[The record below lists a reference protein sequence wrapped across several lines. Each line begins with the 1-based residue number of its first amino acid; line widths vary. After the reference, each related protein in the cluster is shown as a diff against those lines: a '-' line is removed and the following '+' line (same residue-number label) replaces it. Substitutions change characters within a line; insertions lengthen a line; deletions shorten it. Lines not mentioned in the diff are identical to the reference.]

1 VVFAHLGVVPD
12 MKSRRMPGKT
22 GSRWLNTQAGFEAF
36 YDGNAGDVLRY
47 FARRTYDAEAALDLT
62 AETFLQAFA
71 SRRKFR
77 GSSEGE
83 AAAWVFG
90 IARHLFRRY
99 LRRGYVERELIR
111 RLEVDVPSQTPG
123 ADRLAGFADPGG
135 LWDVMSEGMS
145 GLTPEQRR
153 VVELRVVED
162 LPFSEVA
169 SVLGVSEK
177 AARMRFARAID
188 RLAPAIDSYYASK
201 SEEAAL

>member
-1 VVFAHLGVVPD
+1 MNPRQKRGRTA
-12 MKSRRMPGKT
+12 
-22 GSRWLNTQAGFEAF
+22 SRWLATQTGFETF
-36 YDGNAGDVLRY
+36 YDANAGDVLRY
-47 FARRTYDAEAALDLT
+47 SAHRTYDAEAALDLT

-77 GSSEGE
+77 GSSDQE

-111 RLEVDVPSQTPG
+111 RLEVDVPSPATG
-123 ADRLAGFADPGG
+123 ADRMVGLADPDGFWG
-135 LWDVMSEGMS
+135 VVSEGMS
-145 GLTPEQRR
+145 GLAPDQRR

-177 AARMRFARAID
+177 AARMRFARALD
-188 RLAPAIDSYYASK
+188 RLAPTIDSYDASK

>member
-1 VVFAHLGVVPD
+1 VVLAHLGVVPD
-12 MKSRRMPGKT
+12 VKLDQMRGRT
-22 GSRWLNTQAGFEAF
+22 GSRWLVTQAGFETF
-36 YDGNAGDVLRY
+36 YDQHADDVLRY
-47 FARRTYDAEAALDLT
+47 FARRTYDGDVALDLT

-77 GSSEGE
+77 GTSDGE

-111 RLEVDVPSQTPG
+111 RLEIDVPASASG
-123 ADRLAGFADPGG
+123 ADRMAGFNDPEG
-135 LWDVMSEGMS
+135 LWDVMSDGMS
-145 GLTPEQRR
+145 GLTPDQRR
-153 VVELRVVED
+153 AVELRVVED

-169 SVLGVSEK
+169 RALGVSEK
-177 AARMRFARAID
+177 AARMRFARALD
-188 RLAPAIDSYYASK
+188 RLAPAIDSYYVSK